1 MFLLTI
7 APLIL
12 LAHPGV
18 AGICNSTCHS
28 YECEIW
34 LESDFSRD
42 KSGVYPLSENAVEI
56 SCSFLSLAKS
66 VDIEWQFKGRRDRE
80 WKTAACNDFSILTE
94 KCEVNDNFEHNF
106 TKTCNVQL
114 NELSNSGIFR
124 CKALN
129 EHGKSAVSAETTL
142 HIHGIESPRIVESHL
157 PFGRPG
163 FVEAEVCANPLPR
176 VYWLSRHLIVG
187 DADSQGPYAAS
198 SLKHSRSNRTYSP
211 DYSNYCYRNRL
222 IVARVTNAEAHLS
235 LTVTTESDYKHVTLH
250 SFLSVQG
257 LPRHSNGGFAVAPAS
272 LCLVIAVLFCSRLCS
287 L

>member
-1 MFLLTI
+1 ML
-7 APLIL
+7 L
-12 LAHPGV
+12 LAFVVLPLTVHLGS

-34 LESDFSRD
+34 LESDYSRD

-80 WKTAACNDFSILTE
+80 WKTAECNEFSILTE

-114 NELSNSGIFR
+114 DDLSNSGIFR
-124 CKALN
+124 CKAVN
-129 EHGKSAVSAETTL
+129 EHGKSAVSAETTI
-142 HIHGIESPRIVESHL
+142 HVHGIGTPRVVESDL
-157 PFGRPG
+157 PFGQPG

-176 VYWLSRHLIVG
+176 VYWSSRNYIVG
-187 DADSQGPYAAS
+187 DSESQGPYAVSA
-198 SLKHSRSNRTYSP
+198 LKHDRPDRSYSA
-211 DYSNYCYRNRL
+211 DYSSYCYRSRL
-222 IVARVTNAEAHLS
+222 IVARVTKDEAHLS
-235 LTVTTESDYKHVTLH
+235 LTVTTDSDYK
-250 SFLSVQG
+250 QMG
-257 LPRHSNGGFAVAPAS
+257 LPLHVQSLRRNGAPTVASCFFAFF
-272 LCLVIAVLFCSRLCS
+272 VLLRLW